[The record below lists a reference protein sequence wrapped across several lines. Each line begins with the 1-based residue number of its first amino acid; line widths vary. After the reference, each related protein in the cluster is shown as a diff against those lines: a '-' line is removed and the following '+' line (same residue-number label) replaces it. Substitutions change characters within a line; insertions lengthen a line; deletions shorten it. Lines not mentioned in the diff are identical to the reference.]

1 MENLNEMLQIRRQK
15 LQELLDA
22 NENPYVHEKFDNA
35 NNTKQ
40 IVDNFD
46 EFDGKEV
53 KIAGRIMSKRGHGKV
68 NFMDLQD
75 SVGRI
80 QLFNKVN
87 ELGEENYAKV
97 KNMDI
102 GDIVGVEGCIFKTQ
116 S

>member
-35 NNTKQ
+35 NNTKE
-40 IVDNFD
+40 ILDNFD
-46 EFDGKEV
+46 EFDEKEV

-102 GDIVGVEGCIFKTQ
+102 GDKDM
-116 S
+116 